1 MLQIILQPAFF
12 KKSIPFCFL
21 EKIRNKMEQIYIN
34 NENQEVFIAIIT
46 NYKLS
51 VFLLCLLCEI
61 LVFKKNTDPKNH
73 IILFLFCRHTDP
85 VYFAAL
91 RVDQKINF
99 ASPYV
104 YLQTFDFLL

>member
-1 MLQIILQPAFF
+1 
-12 KKSIPFCFL
+12 
-21 EKIRNKMEQIYIN
+21 MEQIYIN
-34 NENQEVFIAIIT
+34 NENEEVLIVIIT

-61 LVFKKNTDPKNH
+61 LVFKKNADPKNH
-73 IILFLFCRHTDP
+73 IILFSFCRHTDP

-99 ASPYV
+99 LSPCV
-104 YLQTFDFLL
+104 YLQTFDFLH

>member
-1 MLQIILQPAFF
+1 
-12 KKSIPFCFL
+12 
-21 EKIRNKMEQIYIN
+21 MEQIYIN
-34 NENQEVFIAIIT
+34 NENEEVLIVIIT

-61 LVFKKNTDPKNH
+61 LVFKNTDPRNH

-91 RVDQKINF
+91 RV
-99 ASPYV
+99 
-104 YLQTFDFLL
+104 